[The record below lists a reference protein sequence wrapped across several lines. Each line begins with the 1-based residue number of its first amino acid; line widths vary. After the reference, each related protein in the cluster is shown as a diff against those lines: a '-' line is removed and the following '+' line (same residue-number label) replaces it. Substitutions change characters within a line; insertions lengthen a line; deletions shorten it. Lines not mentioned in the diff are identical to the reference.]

1 MKNCLYCGKEIERKE
16 YESPRDFDRRIY
28 CDKTC
33 FNNHRLQKRKEKL
46 TGKRF
51 GKLTITDVFEENGEY
66 FVLVL
71 CDCGNEKKYK
81 YSGFKVA
88 KPTHCGCT
96 NKNITHGM
104 SKTSL
109 YSSWNGMKNR
119 CNLPKGHHRKY
130 YYDKGIRYCDDWGVF
145 ENFKN
150 WALSNGYVDGY
161 TLERIDNSKG
171 YCPENCRWA
180 TRKQQSNNLSTCVY
194 FKFMGE
200 RLNITQFCEKYKVST
215 SNFYKKARN
224 NICIKK
230 LMDCIATSKSR
241 ITDEEWQRLCEG
253 YKAIT
258 GEEYK
263 I

>member
-51 GKLTITDVFEENGEY
+51 GKLTIQDVFEENGEY

-119 CNLPKGHHRKY
+119 CNIPKGHHRKY
-130 YYDKGIRYCDDWGVF
+130 YYDKGIRHCDEWGVF

-150 WALSNGYVDGY
+150 WALSNGYVEGY

-171 YCPENCRWA
+171 YCPENCKWIPKAEQPKNR
-180 TRKQQSNNLSTCVY
+180 TTNHFVEID
-194 FKFMGE
+194 G
-200 RLNITQFCEKYKVST
+200 VSKT
-215 SNFYKKARN
+215 
-224 NICIKK
+224 ICAW
-230 LMDCIATSKSR
+230 C
-241 ITDEEWQRLCEG
+241 
-253 YKAIT
+253 
-258 GEEYK
+258 EEYGIK
-263 I
+263 WTTFYARLKKGKTGKDLIRKV